1 MGPVFPPR
9 IEITVSFSAS
19 EWSRVQELF
28 HALADRPPAAQAGEL
43 ERLEASE
50 PRVANEVRRML
61 LADASGASLLDRGAE
76 NAASELLQTSST
88 LPPHRFGPYRIER
101 LLGEGGMG
109 VVYLGHRA
117 DLDSRAAIKILA
129 NAWLSPARRERFH
142 QETRTLSTLEHPHI
156 ARLLDADQL
165 PDGTPWFA
173 MEYVEG
179 EELTAWVRRQVPD
192 VRTLLALFLD
202 VCDAVQHAHERA
214 VIHRDL
220 KPSNVLV
227 TPAGAIKLLDFGIA
241 KRFRETPGG
250 DTRSRTQ
257 LRMLTP
263 QYAAPE
269 QLDGRAVGV
278 GVDIYAL
285 GVMLFELIAGHRPYD
300 FDNLDND
307 DLGGA
312 IRAAYPP
319 DIRRAV
325 RASQQASGS
334 ADGTGAP
341 ASAIAVASLSSLEWA
356 DIDALLKTALAPD
369 PTDRYRSIEAFRG
382 DIERFLANQPLVART
397 ATLTYRTRKFLR
409 RRWRGVTTIAVASGI
424 AAAALF
430 LHNQRLREA
439 RDLAIAEA
447 ARTTRLQQF
456 LVNLFQGGPQG
467 IVPGDSLRMS
477 TIVQNGIRETRGLT
491 ADPVTHAEVLL
502 TLGIISEQMGNAVQA
517 DSLYLQAVD
526 GAETVYGTNH
536 PETIRARIR
545 RAALLARLDKA
556 DSAEM
561 QLTALDTVARR
572 YVPVDHP
579 AVAELNEALGRLL
592 AERGKLAQAMP
603 LLERAVAQRGRADT
617 GSGEYAVALRELGNA
632 SAYAGKLPEADSI
645 WRRSLA
651 IEEGLHGRDHPNVG
665 FMLTNLGTV
674 ASMRGDLET
683 AERDL
688 RRAVD
693 ISAAWFGEHHW
704 LTAGARLP
712 LGQTLVRQNKFAEAV
727 TLLRGMITDY
737 TSQPIP
743 TGMVALNL
751 IQNALGNAL
760 LGLGDRA
767 GARAAFEAGAR
778 DLRATVG
785 PQHMNTLLTEASLA
799 KVYTEEGKLDSAITL
814 LRGIIERG
822 TAAYGNAHPEV
833 AAFRLRLGRN
843 LFLAHRSKEAIE
855 VISAGLRVLDSA
867 KTGRPTDIATALATL
882 DTAYRAV
889 GDTIGSAHVTAR
901 LAKSRTP

>member
-1 MGPVFPPR
+1 M
-9 IEITVSFSAS
+9 A
-19 EWSRVQELF
+19 
-28 HALADRPPAAQAGEL
+28 
-43 ERLEASE
+43 ASE
-50 PRVANEVRRML
+50 PGVADEVRRML

-88 LPPHRFGPYRIER
+88 LPPHRFGPYRLER
-101 LLGEGGMG
+101 LLGEGGLG

-142 QETRTLSTLEHPHI
+142 QETQTLSALEHPHI

-179 EELTAWVRRQVPD
+179 EELTAWVRRQAPE
-192 VRTLLALFLD
+192 VRTLLTLFLD

-241 KRFRETPGG
+241 KRFRETPG

-285 GVMLFELIAGHRPYD
+285 GVMLFELIAGRRPYD
-300 FDNLDND
+300 FDNLDAD

-312 IRAAYPP
+312 IRTAYPP

-325 RASQQASGS
+325 RASQTAPGS
-334 ADGTGAP
+334 AEGAGAP
-341 ASAIAVASLSSLEWA
+341 ASATSIASLSSLEWA

-382 DIERFLANQPLVART
+382 DIERFLANKPLVART

-409 RRWRGVTTIAVASGI
+409 RRWRGVTTIAAAAGV

-439 RDLAIAEA
+439 RDLAIAES
-447 ARTTRLQQF
+447 ARTTRLQHF

-477 TIVQNGIRETRGLT
+477 TIVQNGIRETRGLA

-502 TLGIISEQMGNAVQA
+502 TLGIISEQMGNVVQA
-517 DSLYLQAVD
+517 DSLYLQAVA
-526 GAETVYGTNH
+526 GAETVHGANH

-556 DSAEM
+556 DSAEL

-572 YVPVDHP
+572 HVPADHP

-603 LLERAVAQRGRADT
+603 LLERAVAQRARADT

-651 IEEGLHGRDHPNVG
+651 IEERLHGRDHPNVG

-712 LGQTLVRQNKFAEAV
+712 LGQTLVRQNRFAEAV
-727 TLLRGMITDY
+727 TLLRGMIADY

-799 KVYTEEGKLDSAITL
+799 KLYTEEGKLDSAITL

-822 TAAYGNAHPEV
+822 TAGYGNAHPEV
-833 AAFRLRLGRN
+833 AAFRLRLGRS
-843 LFLAHRSKEAIE
+843 LYLAHRPREAIE

-867 KTGRPTDIATALATL
+867 KTGRPADIATALATL
-882 DTAYRAV
+882 DTAYRIM
-889 GDTIGSAHVTAR
+889 GDTVGAAHVQAR
-901 LAKSRTP
+901 LAQSRAP

>member
-1 MGPVFPPR
+1 M
-9 IEITVSFSAS
+9 SFSVS
-19 EWSRVQELF
+19 EWSRIQELF
-28 HALADRPPAAQAGEL
+28 HALADRPPTAQTQEL
-43 ERLEASE
+43 DRVAASE
-50 PRVANEVRRML
+50 PRVAGEVRRML

-76 NAASELLQTSST
+76 SAVNDLLQTPSA
-88 LPPHRFGPYRIER
+88 LPPHQFGPYRIER

-129 NAWLSPARRERFH
+129 NAWLSPARRERFR
-142 QETRTLSTLEHPHI
+142 QETQTLSALEHPHI

-179 EELTAWVRRQVPD
+179 EELTAWVRRHSPD
-192 VRTLLALFLD
+192 LRSLLALFLD

-227 TPAGAIKLLDFGIA
+227 TSAGVIKLLDFGIA
-241 KRFRETPGG
+241 KRFRETPDG

-285 GVMLFELIAGHRPYD
+285 GVMLFELIAGRRPYE
-300 FDNLDND
+300 FDNISHD
-307 DLGGA
+307 DLGGV
-312 IRAAYPP
+312 IRASYPP

-325 RASQQASGS
+325 RAAQPSSRSPGRPDATVPAIS
-334 ADGTGAP
+334 ADA
-341 ASAIAVASLSSLEWA
+341 LSSLEWA
-356 DIDALLKTALAPD
+356 DIDALLNTALAPD
-369 PTDRYRSIEAFRG
+369 PADRYRSIEAFRG
-382 DIERFLANQPLVART
+382 DIERFLANQPLAART
-397 ATLTYRTRKFLR
+397 ATLTYRARKFLR
-409 RRWRGVTTIAVASGI
+409 RRWRGATATAAALGI

-430 LHNQRLREA
+430 VHNQRLRDA

-447 ARTTRLQQF
+447 ARTTRLQEF
-456 LVNLFQGGPQG
+456 LINLFQGGPQG

-477 TIVQNGIRETRGLT
+477 TIVQNGIRETRGL
-491 ADPVTHAEVLL
+491 AGDPVTHAEVLL
-502 TLGIISEQMGNAVQA
+502 TLGIISEQMGNAPQA
-517 DSLYLQAVD
+517 DSLFLQAVSRSQQ
-526 GAETVYGTNH
+526 VYGGNH
-536 PETIRARIR
+536 PETIRARVR
-545 RAALLARLDKA
+545 RAALLARLNKA

-561 QLTALDTVARR
+561 QLRALDTLARLHL
-572 YVPVDHP
+572 PGDHP
-579 AVAELNEALGRLL
+579 AGAELNEALGRLL
-592 AERGKLAQAMP
+592 AERGKLPEAME
-603 LLERAVAQRGRADT
+603 LLERAVAQRARADT
-617 GSGEYAVALRELGNA
+617 TSGEYAVALRELGNA
-632 SAYAGKLPEADSI
+632 SAYAGKLSEADSI
-645 WRRSLA
+645 WRRSMA
-651 IEEGLHGRDHPNVG
+651 IEERLHGAEHPSVG

-674 ASMRGDLET
+674 ASMRGDLES

-688 RRAVD
+688 RRAVA
-693 ISAAWFGEHHW
+693 ISSGWFGEHHW

-712 LGQTLVRQNKFAEAV
+712 LGQTLVRQSKFAEAV
-727 TLLRGMITDY
+727 TLLRGMIADY

-743 TGMVALNL
+743 TGMVAMNL

-778 DLRATVG
+778 DLRASVG
-785 PQHMNTLLTEASLA
+785 PRHMNTLLTEASLA
-799 KVYTEEGKLDSAITL
+799 KVFTEEGKLDSAIIL
-814 LRGIIERG
+814 LRSVIERG
-822 TAAYGNAHPEV
+822 TASYGNAHPEV
-833 AAFRLRLGRN
+833 AAFRLRLGRT
-843 LFLAHRSKEAIE
+843 LFIAHHANEAIE

-867 KTGRPTDIATALATL
+867 RTGRPADIAVALATL
-882 DTAYRAV
+882 DTAYRAL
-889 GDTIGSAHVTAR
+889 GDTIAAAAVHSR
-901 LAKSRTP
+901 LARSRTP